1 MLNVAPQDWPVVA
14 VEQDQPGQARRV
26 RFLTI
31 PPAGLTGSVRMPKVA
46 LLSRVKAKEGMGE
59 ELIAAFRPVFE
70 LVEQEPGTLLY
81 VLHAHRTS
89 DAMAAATP
97 ALAEFI
103 AEAEFITGEPV
114 SAKGM
119 PA

>member
-1 MLNVAPQDWPVVA
+1 
-14 VEQDQPGQARRV
+14 
-26 RFLTI
+26 
-31 PPAGLTGSVRMPKVA
+31 MPKVA
-46 LLSRVKAKEGMGE
+46 LLSRVKAKEGKGE
-59 ELIAAFRPVFE
+59 ELIAAFQPVFE
-70 LVEQEPGTLLY
+70 LVEEPGTLLY
-81 VLHAHRTS
+81 VLHRSREDPDLFWVCKLYADDDAFAAHRTS

>member
-1 MLNVAPQDWPVVA
+1 
-14 VEQDQPGQARRV
+14 
-26 RFLTI
+26 
-31 PPAGLTGSVRMPKVA
+31 MPKVA
-46 LLSRVKAKEGMGE
+46 LLSRVKAKEGRGE
-59 ELIAAFRPVFE
+59 ELIAAFQPVFE
-70 LVEQEPGTLLY
+70 LVEEEPGTLLY
-81 VLHAHRTS
+81 VLHRSREDPDLFWVCELYADDDAFAAHRTS

-114 SAKGM
+114 SAKGV